1 MEKSVKEIIEQGRKF
16 LVNGI
21 EYLRIDGIWFEYSIK
36 SCYHPVDK
44 PDLEKT
50 YKELFDND

>member
-1 MEKSVKEIIEQGRKF
+1 MKEIIEQGRKF